1 MMVVKEN
8 SMQATTIL
16 PLKTQQG
23 SVTLLTA
30 VLLLIAI
37 TLVTFVTA
45 KTVMMETKMAANNFR
60 AAQSITAADAAMD
73 YAVKYLDDGM
83 DQDGNGS
90 VDNMTVLAFETL
102 TGIKA
107 EYSYDNNDGN
117 CTSAGTMGSALISAT
132 GYSDDGIASRTV
144 TQCAGTRNILDGG
157 GPKQTLVSGAS
168 VGLTGSAQI
177 INRYNDLNVWS
188 ASTTAIGNSSAMDTY
203 IRPVDLEVS
212 DLTTA
217 ELTDDT
223 TSPSIP
229 NVQKVSSNGLGGG
242 TDIYFND
249 PRLAVSSSDLFD
261 LFFIDP
267 IGDLA
272 SMADNVGQKLAAGA
286 QSADLNGLSGIIY
299 VDGDAAFTG
308 NNTIGTT
315 NSPAL
320 LIVNGDFDLN
330 GGTIHGLVY
339 VTGDTDIAGSPS
351 VIGTMISEGNVSG
364 TGTLTLVYAQH
375 IGDSSTTLKG
385 ATGIISGS
393 WKDWQ

>member
-1 MMVVKEN
+1 
-8 SMQATTIL
+8 
-16 PLKTQQG
+16 
-23 SVTLLTA
+23 
-30 VLLLIAI
+30 
-37 TLVTFVTA
+37 
-45 KTVMMETKMAANNFR
+45 MAANNFR

-203 IRPVDLEVS
+203 IRPVDLEIS

-249 PRLAVSSSDLFD
+249 PRLAVSSSDFFD

-267 IGDLA
+267 VGDLA

-308 NNTIGTT
+308 NNTIGTP